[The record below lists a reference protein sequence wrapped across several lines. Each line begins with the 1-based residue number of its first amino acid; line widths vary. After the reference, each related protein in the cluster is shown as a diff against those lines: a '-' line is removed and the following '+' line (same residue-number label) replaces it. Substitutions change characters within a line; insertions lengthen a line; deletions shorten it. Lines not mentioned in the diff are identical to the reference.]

1 MYVILWTELRGDYVS
16 KFTLMNKNVRIFDF
30 EYDDEEHFIVRFE
43 QNYPDNEI
51 YAPFGLI
58 KDNNINKSEFNKWW
72 KNRQIPA
79 SRNGLKELLY
89 KSNIYDKDN
98 FDLLDAKAYCLSL
111 SDQYWVKKTNENIL
125 WEDINFFDN
134 EFSEDIG
141 KILFNGTKTQVNLN
155 LNTPDMTSNG
165 NYEKRWKIINGDR
178 YLIKAGGKM
187 LNQEPFNEVIAT
199 KLYERILND
208 NEYVKYKIIYD
219 NDRAVSICK
228 NFITQDT
235 ELIPAWKINEYYKFY
250 VDENKYEHYIRC
262 LNQLKIPDANV
273 LVDKMIICDFILANK
288 DRHFNNFGVIRNVE
302 TLEFERV
309 APIFDNGC
317 SLWFDENDMYV
328 GEFFLTKPFEE
339 YEKMQ
344 VSLVKNISWLDIK
357 KLDGFIDEVKEILS
371 SNKLLSQ
378 ERINKITE
386 QIKSRIEFVNELK
399 QNRKSDNGIL

>member
-1 MYVILWTELRGDYVS
+1 MSR
-16 KFTLMNKNVRIFDF
+16 FTLMNKNKKIFDF
-30 EYDDEEHFIVRFE
+30 EYNDEEHLIVKFE
-43 QNYPDNEI
+43 QNYSENEI

-58 KDNNINKSEFNKWW
+58 KDNNIDKNKFNKWW

-79 SRNGLKELLY
+79 SRNGLREILH
-89 KSNIYDKDN
+89 KSDIYDNDN

-111 SDQYWVKKTNENIL
+111 SDQYWVKRIDEDIL

-141 KILFNGTKTQVNLN
+141 KILFAGGKTPINLD

-187 LNQEPFNEVIAT
+187 INQEPFNEVIAT

-208 NEYVKYKIIYD
+208 DEYVKYSIIYED
-219 NDRAVSICK
+219 ERAVSICK
-228 NFITQDT
+228 NFITKET
-235 ELIPAWKINEYYKFY
+235 ELIPAWKINEYYEFSD
-250 VDENKYEHYIRC
+250 VLNTYEHYIRC
-262 LNQLKIPDANV
+262 LNELKIPNANI
-273 LVDKMIICDFILANK
+273 LVDKMIVCDYILANK

-302 TLEFERV
+302 TLEFERI

-339 YEKMQ
+339 YEKLQ
-344 VSLVKNISWLDIK
+344 ISLVKNTTWLDIK
-357 KLDGFIDEVKEILS
+357 KLDGFADEVKEILS
-371 SNKLLSQ
+371 SNKLLSR
-378 ERINKITE
+378 ERINKIVE
-386 QIKSRIEFVNELK
+386 QIKSRIEFVSKLK
-399 QNRKSDNGIL
+399 QTRESDNGCEI

>member
-1 MYVILWTELRGDYVS
+1 MS
-16 KFTLMNKNVRIFDF
+16 KFTLMNKNKKIFDF
-30 EYDDEEHFIVRFE
+30 EYSDEEHIIVKFE
-43 QNYPDNEI
+43 RSYPDNEN

-58 KDNNINKSEFNKWW
+58 KNNNIDKNQFNKWW

-79 SRNGLKELLY
+79 SRMGLKEVLY

-111 SDQYWVKKTNENIL
+111 SDQYWVKRIDEDIL

-141 KILFNGTKTQVNLN
+141 KILFDGGKTPVNLN

-165 NYEKRWKIINGDR
+165 NYEKRWKIIDGDR

-187 LNQEPFNEVIAT
+187 INQEPFNEVIAT

-208 NEYVKYKIIYD
+208 DEYVKYEIIYD
-219 NDRAVSICK
+219 NQRAVSICK
-228 NFITQDT
+228 NFITTNT
-235 ELIPAWKINEYYKFY
+235 ELIPAWKINEYCEVDK
-250 VDENKYEHYIRC
+250 DENKYEHYIRC
-262 LNQLKIPDANV
+262 LNELNVLNANI
-273 LVDKMIICDFILANK
+273 LVDKMLVCDFILANK

-339 YEKMQ
+339 YEKNQ
-344 VSLVKNISWLDIK
+344 VSLVKNFSWLDIS
-357 KLDGFIDEVKEILS
+357 KLDGFVNEVKDILS
-371 SNKLLSQ
+371 SNKLLSD
-378 ERINKITE
+378 ERIEKIAE
-386 QIKSRIEFVNELK
+386 QIKLRIEYVKQLK
-399 QNRKSDNGIL
+399 QTREADNGCEM

>member
-1 MYVILWTELRGDYVS
+1 
-16 KFTLMNKNVRIFDF
+16 
-30 EYDDEEHFIVRFE
+30 
-43 QNYPDNEI
+43 
-51 YAPFGLI
+51 
-58 KDNNINKSEFNKWW
+58 
-72 KNRQIPA
+72 
-79 SRNGLKELLY
+79 
-89 KSNIYDKDN
+89 
-98 FDLLDAKAYCLSL
+98 
-111 SDQYWVKKTNENIL
+111 
-125 WEDINFFDN
+125 
-134 EFSEDIG
+134 
-141 KILFNGTKTQVNLN
+141 
-155 LNTPDMTSNG
+155 
-165 NYEKRWKIINGDR
+165 
-178 YLIKAGGKM
+178 M

-262 LNQLKIPDANV
+262 LNQLKIPDANI

-357 KLDGFIDEVKEILS
+357 KLDGFIDEVREILS